1 MGISFDSILRLKVS
15 DMSMEILFLN
25 LAKSLQDQVLKDL
38 SLRYGVSIFS
48 RHYIVK
54 KSENACRFSDH
65 LVQFWPL
72 SLCHAIPALHDTE
85 RGARTRLLT
94 IVLLSKTL

>member
-1 MGISFDSILRLKVS
+1 MVMYVCMYQDENVISTFDSILRLKVS

-38 SLRYGVSIFS
+38 SLRYVTP
-48 RHYIVK
+48 Y
-54 KSENACRFSDH
+54 
-65 LVQFWPL
+65 LVDITL
-72 SLCHAIPALHDTE
+72 SGGLKMLADS
-85 RGARTRLLT
+85 LT